1 MDGGGRFLRPLSA
14 GLPGGAAVAVPPSAW
29 SGSPQPRSSRPRVR
43 RRASVV
49 TPAQR
54 RLPPFLGTGLVL
66 AFFAL
71 VGVTGAVNGGQY
83 QRIRD
88 QYGEPRHM
96 LARALGL
103 GLDRITISG
112 IGQLTEAEILGIA
125 GISTKVSLPF
135 LDVAEIR
142 DRLERVP
149 LIKSA
154 SVRKLYPSELL
165 ITMSEREPHALWQH
179 NGEVFLI
186 ALDGTVI
193 DIVEDARFAHLPLV
207 VGDLANGRS
216 GEYLALRE
224 AAGPLKSRILAGTLV
239 SGRRWTLKLDN
250 GMDVRLPERDAAA
263 AVARLVKL
271 DREQRI
277 LDKDIIALDLRMND
291 RVVVR
296 LTEEAMAARLDAARK
311 KPPRGKGVET

>member
-14 GLPGGAAVAVPPSAW
+14 GSTGGAAVAAPTSVRPC
-29 SGSPQPRSSRPRVR
+29 SPDLRRSRPRVW
-43 RRASVV
+43 RRASVI
-49 TPAQR
+49 TPLQR

-66 AFFAL
+66 VFFAL
-71 VGVTGAVNGGQY
+71 VGLTGAVVGGHY
-83 QRIRD
+83 QRVLD
-88 QYGEPRHM
+88 KYGEPRHM
-96 LARALGL
+96 LARTLGL
-103 GLDRITISG
+103 GLERVTISG

-125 GISTKVSLPF
+125 GISTKASLPF

-149 LIKSA
+149 LIRNA
-154 SVRKLYPSELL
+154 SVRKLYPGELL

-186 ALDGTVI
+186 AVDGTVI
-193 DIVEDARFAHLPLV
+193 DIVQDARFSHLPLV

-216 GEYLALRE
+216 GEYLALLE
-224 AAGPLKSRILAGTLV
+224 AAGPLKSRIVAGMLV
-239 SGRRWTLKLDN
+239 SGRRWTLKIDN
-250 GMDVRLPERDAAA
+250 GMDVRLPEQGAAA

-271 DREQRI
+271 EREQRI
-277 LDKDIIALDLRMND
+277 FDKDIISLDLRMSD

-296 LTEEAMAARLDAARK
+296 LTEEAMAARLDAAKK

>member
-14 GLPGGAAVAVPPSAW
+14 GLPGGAAVRVPSSDWP
-29 SGSPQPRSSRPRVR
+29 GSPDLRRPSRARVWR
-43 RRASVV
+43 RPSVV
-49 TPAQR
+49 RPLQR
-54 RLPPFLGTGLVL
+54 KLPPFLGTALLL

-71 VGVTGAVNGGQY
+71 VGVTGAVLGGHY
-83 QRIRD
+83 QRLREH
-88 QYGEPRHM
+88 YGEPRHM

-103 GLDRITISG
+103 GLERVTISG

-125 GISTKVSLPF
+125 GISAKRSLPF

-142 DRLERVP
+142 DRLEHVP

-154 SVRKLYPSELL
+154 SVRKLYPNELL

-193 DIVEDARFAHLPLV
+193 DYVQDARFAHLPLV
-207 VGDLANGRS
+207 VGDQANGRTE
-216 GEYLALRE
+216 EYLALLE
-224 AAGPLKSRILAGTLV
+224 AAGPLKPRIVAGTLV
-239 SGRRWTLKLDN
+239 SARRWTLKLDN
-250 GMDVRLPERDAAA
+250 GMDVRLPERGAAA
-263 AVARLVKL
+263 AVARLAKL
-271 DREQRI
+271 EREQRI
-277 LDKDIIALDLRMND
+277 LDKDIIAVDLRMND

-296 LTEEAMAARLDAARK
+296 LTEEAMAARLEAK
-311 KPPRGKGVET
+311 KKLTRGKGVET